1 MIRAFGYTIKQAF
14 VQLFRNKNM
23 STASVF
29 SITAMML
36 ILGLFFMLVVNV
48 NLLASSAEDQFDS
61 IEVYLLDEVTQE
73 GRRNAGGNR
82 RL

>member
-73 GRRNAGGNR
+73 KS
-82 RL
+82 